1 VSLDLLFDE
10 PELVEEA
17 AYLRAELKRLDLL
30 LHREILRLRAAYQL
44 SLDEFRGLYVSDEQ
58 VDAHVDEHTDADD
71 GICAHLTE
79 QAMAMRWL
87 NADRRPA
94 DGRWARVIGKFGL
107 SDFEIDVLL
116 LAIAPEVD
124 LKYEQIYAYLNN
136 DVTRKAPTVA
146 LALALFCDSP
156 EEKLLQ
162 RRSLAS
168 GSLLQ
173 REGLLVPTM
182 PRSDRTTGLAAPIV
196 LAPAVVDFLLG
207 GSPRPAELAPF
218 AAWRQPRARLDELP
232 LKSGVLSRLRNLPTL
247 LSRPSPPIV
256 ALAGRRGVGREIAAE
271 AVCAAMGRTLLRVD
285 LAVLQTTDEP
295 LDRLLKALRLQQ
307 HLEDIAF
314 YLTPVD
320 VWLDDEGKPLL
331 ESHAFIE
338 GLAALNCPVFL
349 AGSRDT
355 LWSLL
360 LHGTRHVLLRFEVP
374 DAEERFALW
383 REGLARHDA
392 QLDDATLGALSERFA
407 LTAGEIAASV
417 QAGLDAGNLG
427 DGNDTPAF
435 EVFADAS
442 RRQTGGD
449 LDRLM
454 QKVRLPFHWEDL
466 VLPDPTVRQA
476 QEVAAAIRHGPL
488 VYGRWGFGRR
498 APAGRGL
505 KVLFAGASGTGK
517 TMAAGVIA
525 RQLGLDL
532 YKIDLAGIVSKYIG
546 ETEKNLERI
555 FRAAQDSQAILFFD
569 EADALF
575 GKRSEVKEAHDRYA
589 NVEVSYLL
597 QRLEEHDGAV
607 ILASN
612 LSKNI
617 DEAFMRR
624 MHYVV
629 EFPLPDEGLRLRLWQ
644 GMFGP
649 EAPLAD
655 EVDFAFLA
663 KQFQLAGGEI
673 KNVALD
679 AAFLAAD
686 DTGSIEMKHLVRAM
700 ARQQM
705 KRGRSPQAADFKQYY
720 AYTS

>member
-1 VSLDLLFDE
+1 
-10 PELVEEA
+10 
-17 AYLRAELKRLDLL
+17 
-30 LHREILRLRAAYQL
+30 
-44 SLDEFRGLYVSDEQ
+44 
-58 VDAHVDEHTDADD
+58 
-71 GICAHLTE
+71 
-79 QAMAMRWL
+79 
-87 NADRRPA
+87 
-94 DGRWARVIGKFGL
+94 
-107 SDFEIDVLL
+107 
-116 LAIAPEVD
+116 
-124 LKYEQIYAYLNN
+124 
-136 DVTRKAPTVA
+136 
-146 LALALFCDSP
+146 
-156 EEKLLQ
+156 
-162 RRSLAS
+162 
-168 GSLLQ
+168 
-173 REGLLVPTM
+173 
-182 PRSDRTTGLAAPIV
+182 
-196 LAPAVVDFLLG
+196 
-207 GSPRPAELAPF
+207 
-218 AAWRQPRARLDELP
+218 
-232 LKSGVLSRLRNLPTL
+232 
-247 LSRPSPPIV
+247 
-256 ALAGRRGVGREIAAE
+256 
-271 AVCAAMGRTLLRVD
+271 
-285 LAVLQTTDEP
+285 
-295 LDRLLKALRLQQ
+295 
-307 HLEDIAF
+307 
-314 YLTPVD
+314 
-320 VWLDDEGKPLL
+320 
-331 ESHAFIE
+331 
-338 GLAALNCPVFL
+338 
-349 AGSRDT
+349 
-355 LWSLL
+355 
-360 LHGTRHVLLRFEVP
+360 
-374 DAEERFALW
+374 
-383 REGLARHDA
+383 
-392 QLDDATLGALSERFA
+392 
-407 LTAGEIAASV
+407 
-417 QAGLDAGNLG
+417 
-427 DGNDTPAF
+427 
-435 EVFADAS
+435 
-442 RRQTGGD
+442 
-449 LDRLM
+449 
-454 QKVRLPFHWEDL
+454 
-466 VLPDPTVRQA
+466 
-476 QEVAAAIRHGPL
+476 
-488 VYGRWGFGRR
+488 
-498 APAGRGL
+498 
-505 KVLFAGASGTGK
+505 
-517 TMAAGVIA
+517 MAAGVIA